1 MVPGGLPPFAALA
14 GALVAL
20 PQQALRAKQE
30 RGAACAATALCGS
43 AAYPSALA
51 GNVLE
56 PQRANPGT
64 TVQHYQIPAAAPAT
78 ALPSSS
84 SCVPATC
91 QAASAAHQSHGCNPG
106 GDLTYRQFPQNPGA
120 ELCRWY
126 VRTGHCKYGDACVFH
141 HPRQFSVPLTS
152 MGLPL
157 RPNQPICTFYL
168 KTGKCKFGSEC
179 RHNHPLLKGHS
190 AFLQDP
196 LPEPAHA
203 TFEFT
208 FVKRPGMDVAQ
219 QQDQHRHGNEVS

>member
-1 MVPGGLPPFAALA
+1 MVPGGLPPSAAL
-14 GALVAL
+14 LMAL
-20 PQQALRAKQE
+20 PQQALRVKQE

-43 AAYPSALA
+43 AADPSALA
-51 GNVLE
+51 GNVQE
-56 PQRANPGT
+56 PQRTNPGT
-64 TVQHYQIPAAAPAT
+64 TVQHYQIPAAI
-78 ALPSSS
+78 
-84 SCVPATC
+84 
-91 QAASAAHQSHGCNPG
+91 AAHQSHGCNPG

-126 VRTGHCKYGDACVFH
+126 VRTGHCKYGDACVFD

-208 FVKRPGMDVAQ
+208 FVKRPGTDVTQ
-219 QQDQHRHGNEVS
+219 QQDQHRHGSEVSVLLLC